1 MLLYFTHYDTQC
13 LYFQWRSDVNNFD
26 ESKVESASI
35 RHLYNGNPVAKI
47 ILDYF
52 AKRQRITKA
61 TSVAGIITDLPRYGC
76 QQKFS
81 LDKIVEVLEKLAA
94 YGCGRLIEDNID
106 ARNTRLVW
114 NETISMADIGKVAS
128 EKDPTR
134 GVPKSQ
140 NGHNREIPAG
150 SKVVPHTYRLRPDY
164 PPIRIELPEDFTRTE
179 AKRLADFIMTL
190 PYES

>member
-1 MLLYFTHYDTQC
+1 MDH
-13 LYFQWRSDVNNFD
+13 FD
-26 ESKVESASI
+26 QRKVEFSSI
-35 RHLYNGNPVAKI
+35 SRLYNDNPVAKT

-52 AKRQRITKA
+52 AKRKRITRA

-76 QQKFS
+76 QQKFAP
-81 LDKIVEVLEKLAA
+81 DKIVEVLEKLGA
-94 YGCGRLIEDNID
+94 YGCGRLIEDNME

-114 NETISMADIGKVAS
+114 NEAISMADIGKIAS

-140 NGHNREIPAG
+140 IEHNREIPTG
-150 SKVVPHTYRLRPDY
+150 SKVVPHIYRLRPDY
-164 PPIRIELPEDFTRTE
+164 PPIRIELPEDLTRTE